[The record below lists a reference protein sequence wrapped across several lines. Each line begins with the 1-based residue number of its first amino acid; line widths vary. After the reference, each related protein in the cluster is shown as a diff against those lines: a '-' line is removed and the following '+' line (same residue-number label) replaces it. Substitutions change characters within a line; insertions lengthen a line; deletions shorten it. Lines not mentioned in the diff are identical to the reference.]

1 MCPNVVQ
8 ESLAFARYYGLQ
20 LRSLCQALFPWDF
33 RRASF
38 SAYKYILIK

>member
-8 ESLAFARYYGLQ
+8 EGRAFARYHGLQ

-33 RRASF
+33 RRGSL
-38 SAYKYILIK
+38 SVHKYILIT